1 MQTTSI
7 PHDAI
12 AAALRTLHEE
22 AAAIANLAK
31 VMATDTQ
38 LAQAIE
44 LVQNLK
50 GRLIV
55 TGVGKSGHVGGK
67 IAATMASTG
76 TPAFFVHPTEA
87 LHGDLG
93 MITKDDA
100 VLALSHSGESKELAV
115 IIDYCS
121 RFAIPLLA
129 LTGKPSSTLGKA
141 ATYVLNTHVEK
152 EACPLN
158 LAPTTSTTAALALAD
173 ALAVGLMTARG
184 FGKLDF
190 AVFHPGGK
198 LGAQLRKVASLM
210 ITSNLPLLPT
220 TAKMDAVIIELTQK
234 NLSCVGFTDSD
245 GKLVGV
251 FTDGDLKRSLSPDL
265 FSKTGAEIMSH
276 NPKTITADKLATA
289 GVQQMQE
296 HKIKTLWVTDE
307 HGKPQ
312 GLFRLDECL
321 AAGVV

>member
-1 MQTTSI
+1 MQHPTALSE
-7 PHDAI
+7 
-12 AAALRTLHEE
+12 ALRTLREE
-22 AAAIANLAK
+22 AEALSHLATA
-31 VMATDTQ
+31 METDTA
-38 LAQAIE
+38 LADVIT
-44 LVQNLK
+44 LVQNIT

-55 TGVGKSGHVGGK
+55 TGVGKSGHIGGK

-93 MITKDDA
+93 MITKNDA

-115 IIDYCS
+115 VIDYCT
-121 RFAIPLLA
+121 RFAIPLIA
-129 LTGKPSSTLGKA
+129 LTGKPQSTLGKA
-141 ATYVLNTHVEK
+141 ATHVLNTHVTR

-173 ALAVGLMTARG
+173 ALAVGLMTTRG
-184 FGKLDF
+184 FSKHDF

-198 LGAQLRKVASLM
+198 LGAQLRKVESLM
-210 ITSNLPLLPT
+210 IANNLPLLPVT
-220 TAKMDAVIIELTQK
+220 SKMDAVVVELTQK
-234 NLSCVGFTDSD
+234 NLSCVGFTDEQ

-251 FTDGDLKRSLSPDL
+251 FTDGDLKRRLAPDL
-265 FSKTGAEIMSH
+265 LTRNAADVMSH
-276 NPKTITADKLATA
+276 NPKTIAADKLATA
-289 GVQQMQE
+289 GVQQME
-296 HKIKTLWVTDE
+296 AHKIKTLWVTDAA
-307 HGKPQ
+307 GKPQ